1 MFRKLFVT
9 AWLLMAWLCGFPA
22 MAAPSLT
29 ALATPA
35 SATAPANVTL
45 SVIVNADPDPVT
57 VTQVEYFNG
66 GTSLGVA
73 TGTPFSLAL
82 SNVPAGSYA
91 IVAQA
96 TLADPQYPILISAP
110 TPLSV
115 TGSAPGATVYY
126 IQTDQLNTPRAITDQ
141 SNTLVWKWDSDPF
154 GSAPPNERP
163 STAPNF
169 VFNPRLPG
177 QVYDNETGIHYNY
190 FRDYDPALGRYI
202 QSDPIGLK
210 GGINTYG
217 YVLGNPASYSDPLG
231 LAIKCKTIF
240 KLPGYDVQSCDGD
253 KRTEPSE
260 QDARDAKRM
269 SEKEL
274 DKACKNNDYKDAHD
288 MKRKMGLD
296 SKSDIFVDKNGNM
309 YFGPRQGTGLPQYLY
324 MNTMG
329 L

>member
-1 MFRKLFVT
+1 MTQQNKGSGMFRKLFVT

-141 SNTLVWKWDSDPF
+141 SNTLVWKWDSDPMN
-154 GSAPPNERP
+154 GQAPLLISC
-163 STAPNF
+163 ST
-169 VFNPRLPG
+169 R
-177 QVYDNETGIHYNY
+177 VYQGKCMIMKLAFITTISGTMIRHWGGTS
-190 FRDYDPALGRYI
+190 RAI
-202 QSDPIGLK
+202 QS
-210 GGINTYG
+210 
-217 YVLGNPASYSDPLG
+217 A
-231 LAIKCKTIF
+231 
-240 KLPGYDVQSCDGD
+240 
-253 KRTEPSE
+253 
-260 QDARDAKRM
+260 
-269 SEKEL
+269 
-274 DKACKNNDYKDAHD
+274 
-288 MKRKMGLD
+288 
-296 SKSDIFVDKNGNM
+296 
-309 YFGPRQGTGLPQYLY
+309 
-324 MNTMG
+324 
-329 L
+329 